1 MDPNPNPNS
10 NPNQVDDAGAWHPNQ
25 GGCALPGDYAA
36 EMDRGGSPGPHTR
49 GWRGELFTPPEA
61 RLVLTL
67 TLTPT
72 PTLTLTVALTPT
84 RTRTRTLALT

>member
-1 MDPNPNPNS
+1 M
-10 NPNQVDDAGAWHPNQ
+10 DDAGAWNPNQ
-25 GGCALPGDYAA
+25 GGCALPGDYSAA

-67 TLTPT
+67 ILTPT
-72 PTLTLTVALTPT
+72 LTLTLTVALTLAL
-84 RTRTRTLALT
+84 TLALALPLTLALSSKL